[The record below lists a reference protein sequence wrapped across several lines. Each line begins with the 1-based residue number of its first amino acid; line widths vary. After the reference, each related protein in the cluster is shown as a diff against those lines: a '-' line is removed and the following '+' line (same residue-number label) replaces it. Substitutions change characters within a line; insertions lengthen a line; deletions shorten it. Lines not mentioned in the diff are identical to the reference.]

1 MYLDK
6 LSKDSVCL
14 IEFEA
19 LVVFEI
25 TRVFQQ
31 RNTGSVRFSV
41 LSGSGEVSSTEWD
54 GS

>member
-6 LSKDSVCL
+6 LSKDTVCL
-14 IEFEA
+14 NDFEA
-19 LVVFEI
+19 LLVFEI

-41 LSGSGEVSSTEWD
+41 LSGSDEVNSTEWD